1 LSNLPLVAGKG
12 YGASALQSKEPA
24 RATRAETSTTQHA
37 GAAGLTRGGRECN
50 RECVVRLSTSRSLA
64 GIPLLPSPGLPLT
77 RNFARRAGGSAREAG
92 DKFPRPARRCWPQP
106 ASPPPP
112 PPFGGCTVGKSG
124 RSSRVFPR
132 QSRRPQER
140 AIPNKPNREGK
151 LVSSGFLERAC
162 ACARV
167 RVRG

>member
-1 LSNLPLVAGKG
+1 V
-12 YGASALQSKEPA
+12 QSRVR
-24 RATRAETSTTQHA
+24 RAVIDKS
-37 GAAGLTRGGRECN
+37 LTRGDP
-50 RECVVRLSTSRSLA
+50 VTSLPRLAFNEKLCE
-64 GIPLLPSPGLPLT
+64 
-77 RNFARRAGGSAREAG
+77 ARWRKRA
-92 DKFPRPARRCWPQP
+92 
-106 ASPPPP
+106 
-112 PPFGGCTVGKSG
+112 GGCTVGKSG

>member
-1 LSNLPLVAGKG
+1 V
-12 YGASALQSKEPA
+12 QSRVR
-24 RATRAETSTTQHA
+24 RAVIDKS
-37 GAAGLTRGGRECN
+37 LTRGDPVTSLPRLAFNEKLCEARWRKRARSGRQ
-50 RECVVRLSTSRSLA
+50 VSATSETMLAAA
-64 GIPLLPSPGLPLT
+64 GIPTPT
-77 RNFARRAGGSAREAG
+77 
-92 DKFPRPARRCWPQP
+92 
-106 ASPPPP
+106 P

-162 ACARV
+162 ACARLKFAEQLCGNV
-167 RVRG
+167 SSLFVPS